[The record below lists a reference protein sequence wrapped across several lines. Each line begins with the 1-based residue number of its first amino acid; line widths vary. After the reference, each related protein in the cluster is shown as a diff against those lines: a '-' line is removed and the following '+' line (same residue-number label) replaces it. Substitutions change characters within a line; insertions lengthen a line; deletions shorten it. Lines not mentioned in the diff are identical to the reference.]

1 MRKEKNNMP
10 VQTSTRHTLK
20 QRGGRKMGKS
30 VLWLGEEHYG
40 TKNIEETFYEAL
52 APYFEE
58 LAELKIEQWGS
69 EKE

>member
-1 MRKEKNNMP
+1 MA
-10 VQTSTRHTLK
+10 VHTSTIHTLY
-20 QRGGRKMGKS
+20 RGGGKVEEKSKS
-30 VLWLGEEHYG
+30 VLFIMEETFG
-40 TKNIEETFYEAL
+40 TKNRAEAFYEAL

>member
-1 MRKEKNNMP
+1 MA
-10 VQTSTRHTLK
+10 VHTSAIHTLYK
-20 QRGGRKMGKS
+20 GGGKVEEKSKS
-30 VLWLGEEHYG
+30 VLFIMEETFG
-40 TKNIEETFYEAL
+40 TKNRAEAFYEAL

>member
-1 MRKEKNNMP
+1 MEEK
-10 VQTSTRHTLK
+10 S
-20 QRGGRKMGKS
+20 KS
-30 VLWLGEEHYG
+30 VLFIMEETYG